1 MGKLHFLQH
10 IADDMGVGKVE
21 IGNRHSILV
30 SESIIVDLH
39 HLVGTKLLAHHREH
53 ISQSRDVFRVQA
65 VGMHTDMARML
76 HSHLMHEMRK
86 VDNSGIVA
94 LAITISS
101 HHLLVFAK
109 ISGKDAHGIIFIYHG
124 TFCRQESLL
133 I

>member
-1 MGKLHFLQH
+1 MGKLHLLQH
-10 IADDMGVGKVE
+10 IADDMAVGKVE
-21 IGNRHSILV
+21 IGNRHSIFV
-30 SESIIVDLH
+30 GKSIIVDLH

-76 HSHLMHEMRK
+76 HCHLMHEMRK
-86 VDNSGIVA
+86 VDDSGIVA
-94 LAITISS
+94 LAIAVSS

-124 TFCRQESLL
+124 TFCRQEPLF